1 MKKIVFYL
9 IVFCLL
15 LSTLGCDSFI
25 RKFTRK
31 PKQEIEG
38 EKEIVLIPEEYKAN
52 MSKEEYYRQYFL
64 YWKSWQA
71 ELIEALAIAG
81 NHKKQVDC
89 AIQAIANLV
98 NMRKMLN
105 EEKQKKLDTYIN
117 RMNELK
123 DAVANDVYSNNALF
137 NRQKAEQ
144 LRRDILKGFSYNEIK
159 ASLI

>member
-1 MKKIVFYL
+1 MFYL
-9 IVFCLL
+9 IAFCLL

-31 PKQEIEG
+31 PKQEIER
-38 EKEIVLIPEEYKAN
+38 EKEIVLIPEEYKSN
-52 MSKEEYYRQYFL
+52 MTKEEYYRQYFL
-64 YWKSWQA
+64 YWKSWQE

-89 AIQAIANLV
+89 AIQAITNLV

-123 DAVANDVYSNNALF
+123 DAVANDVYSNNALL

-159 ASLI
+159 TSLI